1 MGHSDRKVV
10 LITGASRGLGRQIA
24 LTLAG
29 NNYSVV
35 VNYLSAQKEAAAVIR
50 KINGDSLLLKAD
62 VRDSR
67 QVKTMAEKIR
77 VTFGRLD
84 AVIHNAG
91 ITKDRLLLKLSEEEW
106 VNIMNTN
113 LTGCFH
119 VIKYMSPLLINAGGG
134 HIITISSY
142 SGVKGKTGQ
151 AAYSAS
157 KAGLLGLTFSAARE
171 LADHNIKVN
180 AILPGYMETEMGAAS
195 PDAMKAAKGDSILH
209 VLSDTG
215 TVAEFIVYLLKTDH
229 ITGQV
234 FSLDSRII

>member
-1 MGHSDRKVV
+1 MGQSDKKAV
-10 LITGASRGLGRQIA
+10 LITGASRGLGKRIA

-35 VNYLSAQKEAAAVIR
+35 VNYLSAEKEAAAVTE
-50 KINGDSLLLKAD
+50 KINGDSLAIKAD

-67 QVKTMAEKIR
+67 QVRTMAEKIR
-77 VTFGRLD
+77 ATFGRLD

-91 ITKDRLLLKLSEEEW
+91 ITKDRLLLKQTEGEWEE
-106 VNIMNTN
+106 IMNTN

-119 VIKYMSPLLINAGGG
+119 VIKYLSPLLIDTDGG
-134 HIITISSY
+134 HIITVSSY

-171 LADHNIKVN
+171 LAAHDIRVN
-180 AILPGYMETEMGAAS
+180 AILPGYMETDMGAAA
-195 PDAMKAAKGDSILH
+195 PDAMQAAKEESIMRT
-209 VLSDTG
+209 LSDTG

-234 FSLDSRII
+234 FSLDSRIL